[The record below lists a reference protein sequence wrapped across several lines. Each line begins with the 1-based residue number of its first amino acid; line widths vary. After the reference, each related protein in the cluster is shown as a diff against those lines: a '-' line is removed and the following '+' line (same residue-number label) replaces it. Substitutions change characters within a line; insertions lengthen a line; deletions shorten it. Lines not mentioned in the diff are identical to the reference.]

1 MIDIYIYYVVQTK
14 LQCLDPIHQSCHINR
29 LVARYNELSKVK
41 VIKTFD
47 INYIEARSTVHAKF
61 NNIY

>member
-29 LVARYNELSKVK
+29 LVDRYNELSKVK
-41 VIKTFD
+41 PIKTFY
-47 INYIEARSTVHAKF
+47 INYIEATLTLLF
-61 NNIY
+61 T